1 MGAIVRVS
9 EVQLRVAYE
18 HINANGRWQTS
29 YNTFAGGLPTA
40 HLNARK
46 WIGDRR
52 DRADHRNMHIQ
63 IRPILEWVQADEEAV
78 ALAERDIEWVRAG
91 EVRPLI
97 SVVIDGISYDITK
110 KEDQHEDLDD
120 R

>member
-1 MGAIVRVS
+1 MRVS

-18 HINANGRWQTS
+18 HINVNGRWQTS
-29 YNTFAGGLPTA
+29 YNGFGGDLPTA

-46 WIGDRR
+46 WIGERR
-52 DRADHRNMHIQ
+52 DRADHRNMHIE
-63 IRPILEWVQADEEAV
+63 IRPILEWVRADEEDV

-97 SVVIDGISYDITK
+97 TVVIDGINYDITR
-110 KEDQHEDLDD
+110 KEDDEDLDD
-120 R
+120 D